1 MNLTPREQEV
11 LGLLIQGQTNKQIAD
26 QLRISHFTA
35 RDHVSALLR
44 KSGVRRREELSAF
57 ARVGKRVLE

>member
-1 MNLTPREQEV
+1 
-11 LGLLIQGQTNKQIAD
+11 
-26 QLRISHFTA
+26 LRISHFTA